1 MTNLLKREEVREAF
15 DYKRRQIVRFSN
27 YLSCTQ
33 TDILKSNA
41 KDSLA
46 HIYYTLPIYKHLPL
60 STMTQL
66 AKLLVILAAASA
78 TLSAPTMRPRQL
90 AGEGS
95 FFDSVFSGTDNGVGY
110 GVENAEDN
118 AASLLGGKT
127 TTGGGGSTTN
137 PSPPPPKVKRQADKI
152 ANGAAT
158 DLHAI
163 GKYKAADLVQ
173 TDGDNIDGQLT
184 QDAAT
189 LGGQIG
195 GDEEDALE
203 RTGDM
208 VYSKMPARRAGVFQ
222 AFVPVGTA

>member
-1 MTNLLKREEVREAF
+1 
-15 DYKRRQIVRFSN
+15 
-27 YLSCTQ
+27 
-33 TDILKSNA
+33 
-41 KDSLA
+41 
-46 HIYYTLPIYKHLPL
+46 
-60 STMTQL
+60 MTQL
-66 AKLLVILAAASA
+66 AKLLIILAAASA

-95 FFDSVFSGTDNGVGY
+95 FFDSVFSGTDNGIGY

-118 AASLLGGKT
+118 AASLLGAP
-127 TTGGGGSTTN
+127 N
-137 PSPPPPKVKRQADKI
+137 PPPPPPKVKRQADKI
-152 ANGAAT
+152 ANGAAI

-163 GKYKAADLVQ
+163 GQDKAADLVQ

-195 GDEEDALE
+195 GDEADVLE

-208 VYSKMPARRAGVFQ
+208 VPSKMPTRRARVF
-222 AFVPVGTA
+222 

>member
-1 MTNLLKREEVREAF
+1 
-15 DYKRRQIVRFSN
+15 
-27 YLSCTQ
+27 
-33 TDILKSNA
+33 
-41 KDSLA
+41 
-46 HIYYTLPIYKHLPL
+46 
-60 STMTQL
+60 MTQL
-66 AKLLVILAAASA
+66 AKLLIILAAASA

-95 FFDSVFSGTDNGVGY
+95 FFDSVFSGTDNGIGY

-127 TTGGGGSTTN
+127 TTGGGGSTEPT
-137 PSPPPPKVKRQADKI
+137 SSSTK
-152 ANGAAT
+152 
-158 DLHAI
+158 
-163 GKYKAADLVQ
+163 DLVQ

-195 GDEEDALE
+195 GDEADVLE

-208 VYSKMPARRAGVFQ
+208 VPSKMPTRRARVF
-222 AFVPVGTA
+222 

>member
-1 MTNLLKREEVREAF
+1 
-15 DYKRRQIVRFSN
+15 
-27 YLSCTQ
+27 
-33 TDILKSNA
+33 
-41 KDSLA
+41 
-46 HIYYTLPIYKHLPL
+46 
-60 STMTQL
+60 MTQL
-66 AKLLVILAAASA
+66 TKLLIILAAASA
-78 TLSAPTMRPRQL
+78 TFSAPTMKPRQL

-118 AASLLGGKT
+118 AATLLGGKT

-137 PSPPPPKVKRQADKI
+137 PPPPPKVKRQADKI

-158 DLHAI
+158 DLHAV
-163 GKYKAADLVQ
+163 GQDKAADLVQ

-195 GDEEDALE
+195 EDEEDVLE

-208 VYSKMPARRAGVFQ
+208 VPSKVPTRRARVF
-222 AFVPVGTA
+222 